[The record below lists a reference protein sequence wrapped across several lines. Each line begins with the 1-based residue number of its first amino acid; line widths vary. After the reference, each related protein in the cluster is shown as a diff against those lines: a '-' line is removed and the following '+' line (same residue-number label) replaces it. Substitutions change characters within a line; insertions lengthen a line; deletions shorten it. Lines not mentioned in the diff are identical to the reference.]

1 VNFIFCII
9 VPKIDY
15 EKFCEEVFKL
25 DKNIRYV
32 GIFNVHF
39 SLIKM
44 REGLENLLTNEETKS
59 SLHDTYSRWETR
71 KGLEKKLG
79 KALYA
84 MAEYEKVKR
93 ITIPLNDEGLI
104 LVSMEPSTYHEI
116 VTKEIIEIRDKYLS
130 E

>member
-1 VNFIFCII
+1 
-9 VPKIDY
+9 
-15 EKFCEEVFKL
+15 
-25 DKNIRYV
+25 
-32 GIFNVHF
+32 
-39 SLIKM
+39 M
-44 REGLENLLTNEETKS
+44 QEGLENLLTIEETKS

-104 LVSMEPSTYHEI
+104 LVSMDPSTFHEI

-130 E
+130 

>member
-1 VNFIFCII
+1 M
-9 VPKIDY
+9 PKIDY

-25 DKNIRYV
+25 DDKIRYV
-32 GIFNVHF
+32 GIFNGHF

-44 REGLENLLTNEETKS
+44 REELQNLLTDEETRD
-59 SLHDTYSRWETR
+59 SLIDTYTRWKTR

-104 LVSMEPSTYHEI
+104 LVSMESSTFHEI
-116 VTKEIIEIRDKYLS
+116 ITKEIIEIRDKYLS
-130 E
+130 